1 MKIAIYIA
9 SLPEDSLAQRQFP
22 LGPGYIGAFIKAHI
36 QDVDFIITAEAE
48 DIFSYR
54 PDILG
59 ISSVSQ
65 CYSSVQRLAKEVKE
79 KLSIPII
86 LGGYHISAIPSK
98 LDKNFDI
105 GVLGEGELTMLQ
117 LVRLFREEKCFAPRH
132 LRGMKGICFHD
143 SEGVKVMPPQP
154 PIMID
159 TLPYPMR
166 NIRPGARNIQVFSSR
181 GCAYRCKY
189 CASSRHWGKLR
200 TNSAEYFVRELHQL
214 RQTYDATSI
223 YLMDDL
229 FFARRQRVFEILKLM
244 EKDGLIGAL
253 SFHGFITSNLASRD
267 LLEAAKYMGFRSIRF
282 GAETGSERLLKSMKG
297 SWASV
302 HSHQKCIDLCAELG
316 LEVSAAFMLGT
327 PGETETDLESTYAF
341 LKRNQGVLKI
351 NGLYLTTPIPG
362 TPYWDMAMQ
371 KGLVDE
377 DMDWDRLNFDFRK
390 IQSFDPKAAPYM
402 NNESMPIEKV
412 LEYAHR
418 FQTEFAMVT

>member
-1 MKIAIYIA
+1 
-9 SLPEDSLAQRQFP
+9 
-22 LGPGYIGAFIKAHI
+22 
-36 QDVDFIITAEAE
+36 
-48 DIFSYR
+48 
-54 PDILG
+54 
-59 ISSVSQ
+59 
-65 CYSSVQRLAKEVKE
+65 
-79 KLSIPII
+79 
-86 LGGYHISAIPSK
+86 
-98 LDKNFDI
+98 
-105 GVLGEGELTMLQ
+105 
-117 LVRLFREEKCFAPRH
+117 
-132 LRGMKGICFHD
+132 
-143 SEGVKVMPPQP
+143 
-154 PIMID
+154 
-159 TLPYPMR
+159 
-166 NIRPGARNIQVFSSR
+166 
-181 GCAYRCKY
+181 
-189 CASSRHWGKLR
+189 
-200 TNSAEYFVRELHQL
+200 
-214 RQTYDATSI
+214 
-223 YLMDDL
+223 
-229 FFARRQRVFEILKLM
+229 M

-418 FQTEFAMVT
+418 FQTEFAMVTYAHAVYSTPFSGLRSGENILLCPAHGEYNPPRSPDPEAAGNRHPHQPCQGGQVQKLF